1 MAYNFIYIRIIIVD
15 TNTITMFNCIFH
27 IFRKV
32 PYRLVHIIFVN
43 LIDHEFLPC
52 IIFKNLYRSLFLSR
66 PRLNNVLYAEL
77 NLDNLL
83 NNNNQIKKYQKTSS
97 YPHAIRDLSLRVNKN
112 VLSDQISDIIKQ
124 NPLVTDLNVI
134 DVYND
139 LEPGKKSIT
148 FRITYQSFNE
158 TLNNKKIDESQNKIL
173 NKLKKQLNIEIRK
186 I

>member
-1 MAYNFIYIRIIIVD
+1 M
-15 TNTITMFNCIFH
+15 
-27 IFRKV
+27 KKK
-32 PYRLVHIIFVN
+32 
-43 LIDHEFLPC
+43 LIE
-52 IIFKNLYRSLFLSR
+52 
-66 PRLNNVLYAEL
+66 LNSKIKDVLYAEL

-83 NNNNQIKKYQKTSS
+83 NNQNQIKQYQKTST
-97 YPHAIRDLSLRVNKN
+97 YPQAIRDISLRVDKN

-158 TLNNKKIDESQNKIL
+158 TLNNEKIDESQNKIL
-173 NKLKKQLNIEIRK
+173 NKLNKQLNIELRK